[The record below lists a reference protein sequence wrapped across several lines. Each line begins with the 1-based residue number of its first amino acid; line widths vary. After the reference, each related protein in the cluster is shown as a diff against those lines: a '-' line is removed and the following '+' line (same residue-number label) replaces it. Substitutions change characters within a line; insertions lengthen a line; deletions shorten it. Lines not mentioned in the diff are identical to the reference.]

1 MVLVNVFSY
10 CCNAACFSFSLS
22 LAGTFA
28 TGMSSVPN
36 LLARI
41 QCLEAYTSEL
51 EEGQRQIFRFLG
63 RWVDEADQLVSLSLF
78 FC

>member
-1 MVLVNVFSY
+1 
-10 CCNAACFSFSLS
+10 
-22 LAGTFA
+22 
-28 TGMSSVPN
+28 MSSVPN

-63 RWVDEADQLVSLSLF
+63 RWVDEADQLVSLLF
-78 FC
+78 VAFFFGERLFH

>member
-1 MVLVNVFSY
+1 
-10 CCNAACFSFSLS
+10 
-22 LAGTFA
+22 
-28 TGMSSVPN
+28 MSSVPN

-63 RWVDEADQLVSLSLF
+63 RWVDEADQSVSLLRF
-78 FC
+78 FLVRDCFIETSVSFEG

>member
-1 MVLVNVFSY
+1 
-10 CCNAACFSFSLS
+10 
-22 LAGTFA
+22 
-28 TGMSSVPN
+28 MSSVPN

-63 RWVDEADQLVSLSLF
+63 RWVDEADHSVPLSLVVF
-78 FC
+78 LFVRDCFIETSMLF

>member
-1 MVLVNVFSY
+1 
-10 CCNAACFSFSLS
+10 
-22 LAGTFA
+22 
-28 TGMSSVPN
+28 MSSVPN

-63 RWVDEADQLVSLSLF
+63 RWVDEADQSVSLLRLF
-78 FC
+78 LVRDCFIETSISFEG